1 MLRHLFHN
9 IKVNDFCETATGEYH
24 THNWFNPTRQNLMCY
39 GQSAWEVINQHE
51 DFQNL
56 MPMEDT
62 LPPETLFRVLRPGS
76 TTRYVLVLDTSGSMN
91 DPKEIRFGNPRIKRL
106 QEASTKW
113 IKYDVNDGDQVGVVR
128 FR

>member
-1 MLRHLFHN
+1 
-9 IKVNDFCETATGEYH
+9 
-24 THNWFNPTRQNLMCY
+24 MCY

-56 MPMEDT
+56 SPMEDT